1 MESLSEKPFT
11 REEERRYN
19 ELLTR
24 LEETHELPPEE
35 ELEFAQLKHRNNMF
49 ILEGERRLLEG
60 AAARKNQIATGE
72 ETGGVRDSIVKAGKA
87 AYFWGTL
94 LATAVPGY
102 LGQRSGVTPG
112 FLHWNFIYDYLMLG
126 ALPVVT
132 QVGSSGNHLTLIK
145 DQAAERNPPRTV
157 GMVCACLE
165 MDEIKG
171 YGMEMIQFADKAS
184 WQKYVNP
191 DIEYAHLPMVDTTAN
206 VPFHLVAEAVAKM
219 NVVINERQQAVY
231 VHCKAGKG
239 RSWMVTMCYL
249 TTFAGLS
256 YEDASRLIKVRRGQ
270 VSPSSSQVRFA
281 KSFLMNFIKWKSIK
295 EYNEAQAAAFEP
307 EIDNTIPVETEEM
320 QESAPVEEPTNNSA
334 APSGDVNVN

>member
-1 MESLSEKPFT
+1 
-11 REEERRYN
+11 
-19 ELLTR
+19 
-24 LEETHELPPEE
+24 
-35 ELEFAQLKHRNNMF
+35 
-49 ILEGERRLLEG
+49 
-60 AAARKNQIATGE
+60 
-72 ETGGVRDSIVKAGKA
+72 
-87 AYFWGTL
+87 
-94 LATAVPGY
+94 
-102 LGQRSGVTPG
+102 
-112 FLHWNFIYDYLMLG
+112 MLG